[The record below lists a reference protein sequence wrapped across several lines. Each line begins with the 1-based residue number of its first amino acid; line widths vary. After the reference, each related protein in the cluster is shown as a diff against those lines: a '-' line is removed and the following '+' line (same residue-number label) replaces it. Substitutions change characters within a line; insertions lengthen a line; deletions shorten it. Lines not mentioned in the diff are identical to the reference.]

1 MTKSKMKLVADESC
15 DFAVVRALRDAGMDV
30 LAIAEVS
37 PTLTDIE
44 VLKIAA
50 REGAILL
57 TEDKDFGDWVFAHR
71 ESVESVVL
79 MRFPGAMRKQMARAA
94 VEIISEH
101 GSQLKGS
108 FVVLEPGR
116 ARIRGI

>member
-71 ESVESVVL
+71 ESVEGVVL
-79 MRFPGAMRKQMARAA
+79 MRFPGAMRKEMARAA
-94 VEIISEH
+94 VEVISEY
-101 GSQLKGS
+101 GSELKGA

>member
-44 VLKIAA
+44 L
-50 REGAILL
+50 RSYPNMG
-57 TEDKDFGDWVFAHR
+57 H
-71 ESVESVVL
+71 S
-79 MRFPGAMRKQMARAA
+79 
-94 VEIISEH
+94 
-101 GSQLKGS
+101 
-108 FVVLEPGR
+108 
-116 ARIRGI
+116 